1 MTKLAIIVQARM
13 TSTRLP
19 GKVLLTVMGKPLL
32 SYQIERL
39 RRIRGAE
46 FVVATTRN
54 REDDAIEAICRDL
67 DIIVFRGDENDV
79 LSRYHGAALAVGADV
94 VVRVTSDCPLIDPDV
109 SERVINR
116 YLSARGSLEYV
127 SNTLVR
133 TYPRGLDT
141 EIFPFS
147 VLDIAHNEAGK
158 PYEREH
164 VTPFIYKHPERF
176 RMDQVTDV
184 EDRSGLRWTVDTPED
199 FEFVRLVLENIYPS
213 NPLFCMRDVLE
224 TLRIHPD
231 WALINANVVQKK
243 LGE

>member
-39 RRIRGAE
+39 RRIRNTE
-46 FVVATTRN
+46 LVVATTRN
-54 REDDAIEAICRDL
+54 REDDAIEAVCRDL
-67 DIIVFRGDENDV
+67 DVIVFRGDENDV
-79 LSRYHGAALAVGADV
+79 LSRYHGAALSVGADV

-116 YLSARGSLEYV
+116 YLSERESVDYV

-147 VLDIAHNEAGK
+147 VLDIAYKEAGR

-164 VTPFIYKHPERF
+164 VTPYIYTHPERF
-176 RMDQVTDV
+176 RVGQVTDV
-184 EDRSGLRWTVDTPED
+184 EDRSRLRWTVDTPED
-199 FEFVRLVLENIYPS
+199 FEFVRLVLENLYPT
-213 NPLFCMRDVLE
+213 NHKFCMRHVLD
-224 TLRIHPD
+224 TLRLHPD
-231 WALINANVVQKK
+231 WAFINANVVQKK